1 MIVAHLDLDA
11 FFAAV
16 EELEQPE
23 LRTKAL
29 IVGGDPHGRGVVM
42 TANYEARKFGIHS
55 AMSSAEAVR
64 RCPHALFVPPRHS
77 VYRDYSQA
85 VWSTVRGVVPT
96 VERTG
101 LDEGYL
107 DVGEV
112 ATDFLQARKVAEAV
126 QTSVRAST
134 SLTCA
139 LGVSTSKVVAKIA
152 SDCRKPGG
160 LTVVPAGAEAAFL
173 APFAVR
179 RLPGIGPRAE
189 QRLIAAGVDTI
200 GALAVLEDAE
210 LKRLLPG
217 SVGRVLRDRARGI
230 DPRTLELSSERI
242 SISVENTFERD
253 LTDRA
258 QLYDELRR
266 MAERV
271 AEHLARNGQTART
284 VTTKL
289 RYSDF
294 SIRSRSTSLRV
305 GIDDGVRIGE
315 LACGL
320 LDRALT
326 DRPGALRLVGVG
338 VSGLASHRQLALV

>member
-16 EELEQPE
+16 EELENPG
-23 LRTKAL
+23 LRTKPL
-29 IVGGDPHGRGVVM
+29 VVGGDPHGRGVVA

-55 AMSSAEAVR
+55 AMSCAEALR
-64 RCPHALFVPPRHS
+64 RCPHVVFVQARHS
-77 VYRDYSQA
+77 LYRDYSQA
-85 VWSTVRGVVPT
+85 VWTTVRGVVPT

-112 ATDFLQARKVAEAV
+112 ADSFLSARKVAEAV
-126 QTSVRAST
+126 QTAVRAAT
-134 SLTCA
+134 SLTCS
-139 LGVSTSKVVAKIA
+139 LGVSSSKVVAKIA
-152 SDCRKPGG
+152 SDLRKPGG
-160 LTVVPAGAEAAFL
+160 LTVVPSGSEATFL
-173 APFAVR
+173 APFDVR
-179 RLPGIGPRAE
+179 RLPGVGPKAE
-189 QRLIAAGVDTI
+189 ERLLAGGVATI
-200 GALAVLEDAE
+200 GALAALGDVDLR
-210 LKRLLPG
+210 RLLPG
-217 SVGRVLRDRARGI
+217 SVGRVLRDRAQGI
-230 DPRTLELSSERI
+230 DPRGLDLQTERI

-253 LTDRA
+253 LTDRE
-258 QLYDELRR
+258 QLHDELRR

-271 AEHLARNGQTART
+271 AAHLRDTGRTART
-284 VTTKL
+284 ISTKL
-289 RYSDF
+289 RYTDF

-305 GIDDGVRIGE
+305 GIDDPTQIGE

-320 LDRALT
+320 LDRALA